1 MFSCEFRETLKK
13 TFFVKRLRTA
23 AFIGICPEEPIGQSV
38 KKFKKEDFC
47 LSKVPTN
54 NLYSVIY

>member
-38 KKFKKEDFC
+38 KKFKKNI
-47 LSKVPTN
+47 SA
-54 NLYSVIY
+54 